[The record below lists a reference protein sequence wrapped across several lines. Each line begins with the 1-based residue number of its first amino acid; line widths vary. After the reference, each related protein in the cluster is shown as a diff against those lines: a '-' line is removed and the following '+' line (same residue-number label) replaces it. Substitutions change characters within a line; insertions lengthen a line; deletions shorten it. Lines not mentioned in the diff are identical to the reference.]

1 MSDDLNNNR
10 FLRGTFNNGE
20 KFNVTNSIFKAD
32 YYPQGGG
39 WGDLGY
45 YGKKSEMYDIYYYKG
60 DLDKFDNDDMVSDIL
75 IPFLY
80 DISQYPTTKTLNF
93 DIEAFLKAMA
103 MEFLGG
109 GGDNFWMKPGNYFIF
124 KNGEK
129 NFWHFLDCDF
139 HYTFGIGSN
148 VKSILASTT
157 TKYASINTK
166 ISTSRPLLD
175 NILKIQ
181 ENKDFFTSVFK
192 RLLETSYNLEAIGP
206 RIDSLADL
214 IREDVY
220 WDLKLPRMSKYED
233 AHTYDYTYKDFEKQ
247 VKEETKTDY
256 PLKYWIKTKAA
267 NTINEFGFTI
277 NGVDRSLGDFESP
290 VTEKCKGSLGSC
302 DVIAYGPD
310 NKPQT
315 TVAITTTS
323 QPTTNRC
330 GPTPVKTNTTTTSTS
345 SSLPTANVN
354 GKCGSG
360 IATCATGLCCSK
372 KGYCG
377 SSDAYCANGCQ
388 SEFGKC
394 LPTATAGQ
402 KCGSGVAICATGL
415 CCSKKGYCDVTDKH
429 CGTGCQSS
437 FGECGIKTTTTTPVK
452 TTTTTSKSSTT
463 SPTSTSLPT
472 STNKCGPGVAVC
484 ATGLCCS
491 KKGYCGSSN
500 AYCAIGC
507 QSEFGKCLPTASAGQ
522 KCGSGVAVCA
532 TGLCCS
538 KKGYCDVTDQHCGTG
553 CQSSFGECGIKTTT
567 TTPVKTTTT
576 TSKSS
581 TTTSLPTANANGKCG
596 SGIATCATGLCCS
609 KKGYCGSSDA
619 YCAIGCQSEFGK
631 CLPTASAGQK
641 CGSGVA
647 ICATGLCCSKKGY
660 CDVTDQH
667 CGTGCQSSFGEC
679 GIKTTTTTSKSSTTT
694 SLPTANANGKCGPGV
709 AVCATGLCCSKK
721 GYCGSSNAYCAI
733 GCQSEFGKCLP
744 TASAGQKCGSGV
756 AICATGLCCSKKG
769 YCDVTDQ
776 HCGTGCQSSFGE
788 CGIKKSTTITP
799 PETEAPIIVP
809 TTTTTTPSNTID
821 PSLPTSSGKCGP
833 GVAVCASGL
842 CCSEYGYC
850 GSSNSYCGTGCQS
863 NYGKCGTSQEI
874 VANVNT
880 SPTSTTNE
888 ILPTSYEKCGPGVAV
903 CGPGYCCSQYGW
915 CGTTSNYCG
924 TGCQVN
930 YGSWN

>member
-567 TTPVKTTTT
+567 TT
-576 TSKSS
+576 
-581 TTTSLPTANANGKCG
+581 
-596 SGIATCATGLCCS
+596 
-609 KKGYCGSSDA
+609 
-619 YCAIGCQSEFGK
+619 
-631 CLPTASAGQK
+631 
-641 CGSGVA
+641 
-647 ICATGLCCSKKGY
+647 
-660 CDVTDQH
+660 
-667 CGTGCQSSFGEC
+667 
-679 GIKTTTTTSKSSTTT
+679 SKSSTTT

-930 YGSWN
+930 YGSCN